1 MNNRTS
7 ASAKDI
13 AQYLIKND
21 REDILVRAVIRLRR
35 ENLEQRLRERLQNVR
50 NELQNEPTT
59 RPNKHSISQRDR
71 LQHTR

>member
-1 MNNRTS
+1 MNNRTT
-7 ASAKDI
+7 ASAQDI
-13 AQYLIKND
+13 AQYLIRND
-21 REDILVRAVIRLRR
+21 REDILARAVIRLRR

-59 RPNKHSISQRDR
+59 RPHKPSYSQRDR

>member
-1 MNNRTS
+1 MNNRTT

-21 REDILVRAVIRLRR
+21 REDILARAVIRLRR

-50 NELQNEPTT
+50 NEIQNEPTT
-59 RPNKHSISQRDR
+59 RPNKPSFSQRDR